1 MLSCGLSV
9 AQSSLSPDYSFAGKL
24 FGARGCCACTV
35 QAGSIVDDDRALA
48 NVH

>member
-24 FGARGCCACTV
+24 IGAKRLLRMYS
-35 QAGSIVDDDRALA
+35 AGWFDS
-48 NVH
+48 